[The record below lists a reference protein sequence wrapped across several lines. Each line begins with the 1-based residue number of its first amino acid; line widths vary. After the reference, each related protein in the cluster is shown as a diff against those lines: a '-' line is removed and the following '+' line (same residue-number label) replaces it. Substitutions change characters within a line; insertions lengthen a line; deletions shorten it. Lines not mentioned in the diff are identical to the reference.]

1 MSTAL
6 AIAGVSAVLRDL
18 LNDGLIN
25 HNVSGVLGSTVTVSV
40 RPPDR
45 VVPANGAE
53 TTQLNVF
60 LHQVSVNTAWRNEG
74 LPSRDPSGAHRLTNP
89 ALALDLH
96 YLITAYGAEDL
107 HGEILLGYAM
117 QLLHEVPVLSRD
129 AIRTALSPSPPVGAV
144 LPPTLRA
151 LADCGLADQVE
162 QIRIT
167 PSTLG
172 SEEMSRLWSALQTH
186 YRPTAAYQASVVL
199 IESVRP
205 TRAALPV
212 LTRGPV
218 DLISGRER
226 GVVVQPS
233 LVPPFPFVERVSGAG
248 GEAETRLGDVVSLE
262 GFHLDGSARK
272 VLIEQ
277 ERFSIV
283 ETLAAANASA
293 SELMTFTV
301 PLARSADFPAGLY
314 RVSGRLVPPG
324 EADARETNQ
333 LAFVLAP
340 QITGL
345 PITVARNGAGTA
357 NFTLTVAPHIRA
369 GQAVSLVVGQLEVLP
384 AAFVAPTNTLQF
396 SIADAPVGNHLARL
410 RVDGVDSAII
420 DHAVSPPVFL
430 NQRITIT

>member
-117 QLLHEVPVLSRD
+117 QLLHETPVLSRE

-144 LPPTLRA
+144 LPPALRA

-167 PSTLG
+167 PTTLG

-199 IESVRP
+199 IESVRS

-218 DLISGRER
+218 DLVSGRER
-226 GVVVQPS
+226 GVVVEPS
-233 LVPPFPFVERVSGAG
+233 LVPPFPFVDRVTTPGD
-248 GEAETRLGDVVSLE
+248 EAEVRLDDIVSLE
-262 GFHLDGSARK
+262 GFHLDGTARE
-272 VLIEQ
+272 VRLEQ
-277 ERFSIV
+277 ERFSIAD
-283 ETLAAANASA
+283 TLAAANASTPG
-293 SELMTFTV
+293 LVTFAI
-301 PLARSADFPAGLY
+301 PLARSADFPVGLY
-314 RVSGRLVPPG
+314 RVSARLVPAG
-324 EADARETNQ
+324 EITARETNQ
-333 LAFVLAP
+333 RAFVLAP
-340 QITGL
+340 RIIGL
-345 PITVARNGAGTA
+345 PISVARDGAGTA
-357 NFTLTVAPHIRA
+357 SFTLTVAPHVRA
-369 GQAVSLVVGQLEVLP
+369 GQTVSLVIGQLEVSP
-384 AAFVAPTNTLQF
+384 APFVAPANALQF
-396 SIADAPVGNHLARL
+396 AIPQAPVGAHLARL
-410 RVDGVDSAII
+410 RVDGVDSPII
-420 DHAVSPPVFL
+420 DHSVSPPVFL